1 MQKFI
6 DRINALF
13 GVTMIGSSSN
23 DDRDLNERGKKSK
36 RFRMSKQQHA
46 FFLYISLQEYDVK
59 MPYFTFYQEDVN
71 TRQRLSFYFL
81 NFDKVF

>member
-13 GVTMIGSSSN
+13 GVTMMGSSSN
-23 DDRDLNERGKKSK
+23 DDGDVNEKGKKSK

-46 FFLYISLQEYDVK
+46 FFFFVHFIAGVRRENALFHFLSGGREHK
-59 MPYFTFYQEDVN
+59 TTTF
-71 TRQRLSFYFL
+71 FL
-81 NFDKVF
+81 FPELR

>member
-23 DDRDLNERGKKSK
+23 DDRDLNEKGKKSK

-46 FFLYISLQEYDVK
+46 FFFVHFIAGVRRENALFHFLSGGREHK
-59 MPYFTFYQEDVN
+59 TTTF
-71 TRQRLSFYFL
+71 FL
-81 NFDKVF
+81 FPELR